1 MAKEQGSQ
9 QWRRFYQAP
18 CTTTVMQPVAPLT
31 VPSKGRIWS
40 ACVHSSSLV
49 HLQHSSDSPHSLASS
64 NPQYSLEITTGG
76 VSAPLI
82 RDVLHF

>member
-9 QWRRFYQAP
+9 QWRFHQAP
-18 CTTTVMQPVAPLT
+18 CTTTVIRPVAPLT
-31 VPSKGRIWS
+31 VPSKGRIQS

-49 HLQHSSDSPHSLASS
+49 HLQHSLDSPHSLASS